1 MAGRSRML
9 LNSLAQMATRK
20 CGKLPY
26 GHLIGSFRGWVWY
39 NRRWIG
45 ELDAREEEFGSIFLQ
60 PILNRIERRRNL
72 LS

>member
-1 MAGRSRML
+1 MDTLSGV
-9 LNSLAQMATRK
+9 
-20 CGKLPY
+20 
-26 GHLIGSFRGWVWY
+26 FEGWVWY

-45 ELDAREEEFGSIFLQ
+45 ALDAREEEFGSIFLQ